1 MEAVGLIGVCI
12 GEINRGDPQAGI
24 QAGREALRLLEEATN
39 AQVTALASLCL
50 AYGLTE
56 IGSYGEALAVARR
69 GLEAAQISGDLYS
82 MVATRC
88 ALAHTLQVVGGID
101 EAAALLREALTI
113 AEHIPVSYWSLRPLA
128 YLCANRALAGDWSTA
143 GDIAFRVIATRGAT
157 HHRLVYLDF
166 VRHHEIEAQLRCG
179 AVDEARREIEELGER
194 LTEADQDR
202 RFRLLHLRMRAALS
216 RWEKNPM
223 AEIGELEAAHTLAVE
238 LDLPGERWQI
248 AAQLGEAYRSL
259 GDHVKSIAA
268 LEEAYVVVQPLAARI
283 GDPPLRQAFLHV
295 VSRATETLS

>member
-12 GEINRGDPQAGI
+12 GEVNRGDPPAAI

-56 IGSYGEALAVARR
+56 IGSYGEALAVVRR
-69 GLEAAQISGDLYS
+69 GLEAAQVSGDLYS

-88 ALAHTLQVVGGID
+88 ALAYALQAVGSIE
-101 EAAALLREALTI
+101 EAAALLREAVAI
-113 AEHIPVSYWSLRPLA
+113 AERIPVTYWSLRPLA

-143 GDIAFRVIATRGAT
+143 GDIALRVIATRGAM
-157 HHRLVYLDF
+157 HHRLVYFDF

-216 RWEKNPM
+216 RWETNPM
-223 AEIGELEAAHTLAVE
+223 AEIGELEAAHALAEE
-238 LDLPGERWQI
+238 LNLPGERWQI
-248 AAQLGEAYRSL
+248 AAQLGRAYQSL
-259 GDHVKSIAA
+259 GDRIKSSAA
-268 LEEAYVVVQPLAARI
+268 LEEARLIIHTLAARI
-283 GDPPLRQAFLHV
+283 NDQPLRQAFLY
-295 VSRATETLS
+295 ATPYAAEMPS

>member
-1 MEAVGLIGVCI
+1 
-12 GEINRGDPQAGI
+12 
-24 QAGREALRLLEEATN
+24 
-39 AQVTALASLCL
+39 
-50 AYGLTE
+50 
-56 IGSYGEALAVARR
+56 
-69 GLEAAQISGDLYS
+69 

-88 ALAHTLQVVGGID
+88 ALAYALHAVGSIE

-113 AEHIPVSYWSLRPLA
+113 AERIPVTYWSLRPLA

-166 VRHHEIEAQLRCG
+166 VRHHEIEALLRCG
-179 AVDEARREIEELGER
+179 AVEEARREIEELGER